1 MTPLP
6 PQHAFRCA
14 DAARERG
21 DGIAGTAPR
30 GTYWVLV
37 EHRGGWPPNGFDGLD
52 LDAEVYAQV
61 FAAAQALRA
70 RILLIRRHG
79 RRSRASTGQ
88 WAVMHLAGP
97 GDLRQIWGRWRH
109 DEDLRAIPE
118 ALTEVADPANAGRLS
133 GDPVLLVCAHGQHD
147 VCCAVR
153 GRPVAAALAAR
164 WPESVWECSHVGGD
178 RFAAN
183 VLVVPDGVYYGNLEA
198 DSTVAVIEDHM
209 QGLIG
214 AEHLRGYTDLA
225 PVEQVA
231 VSAALEHWGPAGR
244 FDHRIDSA
252 AFEDGRWR
260 VRVRRL
266 RSGVGTKVRAAGAED
281 QQELA
286 AQQLLEVELSA
297 SRTEPRQLT
306 CRGLQKAVA
315 AAFTVEHVRELL
327 GPSPGTTPRS
337 TM

>member
-14 DAARERG
+14 DAARQRG

-52 LDAEVYAQV
+52 LDPEVYAQV

-70 RILLIRRHG
+70 RILLVRRHG
-79 RRSRASTGQ
+79 RRSRASTGR
-88 WAVMHLAGP
+88 WGVMHLAGP
-97 GDLRQIWGRWRH
+97 GDLRQVWGRWRH
-109 DEDLRAIPE
+109 DEDLLGICE
-118 ALTEVADPANAGRLS
+118 ALRDVADPANAGKLNE
-133 GDPVLLVCAHGQHD
+133 DPVLLVCAHSQHD

-164 WPESVWECSHVGGD
+164 WPEQVWECSHVGGD

-183 VLVVPDGVYYGNLEA
+183 VLVVPDGVYYGNLDA
-198 DSTVAVIEDHM
+198 DSAVGVIEGHLADR
-209 QGLIG
+209 IDP
-214 AEHLRGYTDLA
+214 EHLRGYTDLA

-231 VSAALEHWGPAGR
+231 VSAALEHGGAAGR
-244 FDHRIDSA
+244 FDHRIESA
-252 AFEDGRWR
+252 DFEDGRWR
-260 VRVRRL
+260 VRVRGPVQNAPADAPNPATDEPAP
-266 RSGVGTKVRAAGAED
+266 S
-281 QQELA
+281 
-286 AQQLLEVELSA
+286 LLEVVLHA

-306 CRGLQKAVA
+306 CRGLQRAVA
-315 AAFTVEHVRELL
+315 TAFTVESVL
-327 GPSPGTTPRS
+327 GISKGT
-337 TM
+337 